1 MIRGL
6 MTDEEWAI
14 FAPFLIT
21 ASSRGGRPPLN
32 HRHRLDGILWICR
45 TGAPWRDLPAAFGRW
60 NSVWKQ
66 SAARCES
73 GIWDLL
79 LQALAD
85 GGGTLDMLQMIDST
99 IVRAHRC
106 AAGEKTE
113 EQNQA
118 LGRSRGGF
126 STKIHVRC
134 NAAGLP
140 IGVASISE
148 GEAHDVTAYD
158 GLMQQRDSDP
168 GAMLA
173 DKGYDSDAI
182 RHDLRDSGA
191 TPEIASRSN
200 RKGMG
205 ILDQQTLSM
214 RCGHGLSAS
223 LGISRSSAASPPD
236 MTSSPPASWD
246 SSCSDASASGRGL
259 STGPSD
265 QCRDALSANCSGRS
279 CVAGG
284 VRWNHER
291 SPNRSHGTGAKLGVR
306 RQQRLA
312 GMSRWLDGI
321 SVRIRH

>member
-14 FAPFLIT
+14 FMPFLTT
-21 ASSRGGRPPLN
+21 ASSRGGRPPKN

-45 TGAPWRDLPAAFGRW
+45 TGAPWRDLPAAFGKW

-66 SAARCES
+66 SRRWCES
-73 GIWDLL
+73 GVWDLL

-85 GGGTLDMLQMIDST
+85 SGGALDMLQMIDST
-99 IVRAHRC
+99 IIRAHRC
-106 AAGEKTE
+106 AAGKKTE

-140 IGVASISE
+140 IGVVLSE
-148 GEAHDVTAYD
+148 GEAHDATAYD

-191 TPEIASRSN
+191 TPEIPTRSN
-200 RKGMG
+200 RKG
-205 ILDQQTLSM
+205 TAFRSANRSM

-223 LGISRSSAASPPD
+223 LAISRSSGASPPG

-259 STGPSD
+259 STGPKL
-265 QCRDALSANCSGRS
+265 RAKRNHLPTLWTRS
-279 CVAGG
+279 FSLV
-284 VRWNHER
+284 
-291 SPNRSHGTGAKLGVR
+291 PL
-306 RQQRLA
+306 
-312 GMSRWLDGI
+312 
-321 SVRIRH
+321 

>member
-14 FAPFLIT
+14 FAPFLT
-21 ASSRGGRPPLN
+21 TPSSRGGRPPKN

-45 TGAPWRDLPAAFGRW
+45 TGAPWRDLPAAFGKW

-66 SAARCES
+66 FRRWCES
-73 GIWDLL
+73 GVWDLL

-85 GGGTLDMLQMIDST
+85 SGGALDMLQMIDST
-99 IVRAHRC
+99 IIRAHRC

-140 IGVASISE
+140 IGVVLSE

-191 TPEIASRSN
+191 CAAVAASRVFLAVH
-200 RKGMG
+200 G
-205 ILDQQTLSM
+205 IERDDAVGELEFAEQPLRGWDFVRLLTDVDMCQRAHPKDQQ
-214 RCGHGLSAS
+214 RAVEHADN
-223 LGISRSSAASPPD
+223 AEVP
-236 MTSSPPASWD
+236 
-246 SSCSDASASGRGL
+246 
-259 STGPSD
+259 
-265 QCRDALSANCSGRS
+265 
-279 CVAGG
+279 
-284 VRWNHER
+284 
-291 SPNRSHGTGAKLGVR
+291 
-306 RQQRLA
+306 QQRRHHEGRQDRA
-312 GMSRWLDGI
+312 GPAE
-321 SVRIRH
+321 RIRQC